1 MNGGERKMDDQNNKK
16 GYDDFFS
23 SDGSNRSDN
32 NTSGSDDH
40 SNGEGKGYS
49 GNYGYEDSRKSG
61 DIHRES
67 FQNEPPKEAHYYS
80 YGPISGG
87 EQQPQPVKV
96 QQSND
101 FNPFTGGYNQP
112 SSGYPQR
119 PQQIQPART
128 FTPSGKGWG
137 ETKEKKRGSSFKS
150 VFLSF
155 MAGVLVVGALMY
167 TADVQNWFTSG
178 RTVETVSGSGQ
189 TTQGSTV
196 SQQTGGS
203 SSAVAARPDNIAQ
216 LFQTASPAVV
226 KIETYAKTQ
235 ASSGGRGLL
244 DDPFFRQFFGD
255 DAPSTRTPNAGN
267 DGQMQQTGVGT
278 GFFFDS
284 TGYILTNQHVV
295 GNADEIK
302 VTVQGYDKPL
312 TAKLLG
318 NSYDLD
324 LAVLKVE
331 SDKAFPTLPLGS
343 SEDINIGDWVV
354 AIGNPYGFDHT
365 ITVGVLSAKERPIS
379 ISDSDGERNYKHLLQ
394 TDASINPGN
403 SGGPL
408 LNVKGEVVGINTA
421 VSSQAQGI
429 GFAIPTTTIN
439 EVLENLKNNT
449 EIPKEPAPFIGANL
463 MDMTEEYATKLGLD
477 KVEGSLVTGVYYN
490 SPAYLGDLKQYDV
503 ITGVDGKTYTTTKAL
518 IAEIQSKKVGDKVQF
533 NVIRKGE
540 AINLE
545 IEIGDKNVF
554 GVQ

>member
-1 MNGGERKMDDQNNKK
+1 MDDQNNKK

-32 NTSGSDDH
+32 NTSSSDDRFY
-40 SNGEGKGYS
+40 GEGKNDSGSYS
-49 GNYGYEDSRKSG
+49 NENSRKP
-61 DIHRES
+61 DEPH
-67 FQNEPPKEAHYYS
+67 NEGFRNEQPKEAHYYS

-87 EQQPQPVKV
+87 EQQPQPVTV
-96 QQSND
+96 QQPTYYNQSS
-101 FNPFTGGYNQP
+101 GGYGQP
-112 SSGYPQR
+112 TSGYQQQQP
-119 PQQIQPART
+119 QIQPART

-178 RTVETVSGSGQ
+178 RVIETGGGSSQ
-189 TTQGSTV
+189 TAQGSTV

-203 SSAVAARPDNIAQ
+203 SGAIAARPDNIAQ
-216 LFQTASPAVV
+216 LFDTASPAVV

-235 ASSGGRGLL
+235 TRSSGGSSLF
-244 DDPFFRQFFGD
+244 DDPFFRQFFGN
-255 DAPSTRTPNAGN
+255 DAPSTRTPSTSNE
-267 DGQMQQTGVGT
+267 GQLQQTGVGT

-295 GNADEIK
+295 GDADEIR

-324 LAVLKVE
+324 LAVIKVE
-331 SDKAFPTLPLGS
+331 GDTAFPTLPIGS

-379 ISDSDGERNYKHLLQ
+379 ISDSNGERNYKHLLQ

-429 GFAIPTTTIN
+429 GFAIPTSTIN
-439 EVLENLKNNT
+439 EVLESLKNNT

-463 MDMTEEYATKLGLD
+463 MDMTEEYAKQLGLD

-503 ITGVDGKTYTTTKAL
+503 ITGVDGKKFATTSAL
-518 IAEIQSKKVGDKVQF
+518 ITEIQSKKVGDKVQF